1 MILVDAHVHIYD
13 CFDLHTFLDSA
24 LSNFRAEAAR
34 CGQGV
39 TFTALLLLTETAR
52 ENWFQR
58 LKKLASE
65 ERQIGN
71 RAFENWTFHRTKE
84 SSSLCARRDSTQM
97 LFLIAG
103 RQIVTAENLEVLA
116 LATDKEFE
124 DGIPLTEVIRT
135 VRGSGAIPVIPWGPG
150 KWMGQRGMILTKTL
164 NGPEAPGLFLGDN
177 GNRPGFW
184 PRPSHFK
191 VAETK
196 GIRVLPGS
204 DPLPFPSESWRP
216 GSFGF
221 SVNRSITPEYPAS
234 DLKRILLDPTTRLKE
249 YGHLEH
255 LWRFF
260 RNQLT
265 AWIMKQRHKQQR
277 IQDAHW

>member
-13 CFDLHTFLDSA
+13 CFDLQTFLDSA
-24 LSNFRAEAAR
+24 LANFRAEAAR
-34 CGQGV
+34 CQKNSA
-39 TFTALLLLTETAR
+39 FTALLLLTETAR

-58 LKKLASE
+58 LESHARKE
-65 ERQIGN
+65 PGIGSN
-71 RAFENWTFHRTKE
+71 AFENWTFRQTNE
-84 SSSLCARRDSTQM
+84 SCSLSARRTGAQS

-103 RQIVTAENLEVLA
+103 RQIVTAEGLEVLA
-116 LATDKEFE
+116 LATNNEFE
-124 DGIPLTEVIRT
+124 DGTPLADVVRT
-135 VRGSGAIPVIPWGPG
+135 VRSSGAIPVIPWGSG

-177 GNRPGFW
+177 GNRPSFW

-196 GIRVLPGS
+196 GIQVLPGS
-204 DPLPFPSESWRP
+204 DPLPFASESYRA

-221 SVNRSITPEYPAS
+221 SVNGSVTPESPAS

-255 LWRFF
+255 PWRFF
-260 RNQLT
+260 RNQL
-265 AWIMKQRHKQQR
+265 AMQVIKHLGKGKSVN
-277 IQDAHW
+277 